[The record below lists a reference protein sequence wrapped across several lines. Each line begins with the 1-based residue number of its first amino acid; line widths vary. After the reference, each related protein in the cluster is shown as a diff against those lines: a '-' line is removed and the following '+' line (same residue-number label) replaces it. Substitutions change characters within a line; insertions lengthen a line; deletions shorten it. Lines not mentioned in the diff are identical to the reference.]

1 MIRAATGRFVLYLLA
16 ALAVAMLTLMVAP
29 FAAPL
34 LVAAVLA
41 GALYPWNERLAAALH
56 GRRRL
61 AAGLMTLA
69 VLLAVVLPLLYLA
82 VLALQQVGAGIDWV
96 RQALQSQGAA
106 GLAEQLPAPL
116 DGLVGR
122 ALAEL
127 PSDLEKLEIFAA
139 EQSGQ
144 AAVLLGGFLSA
155 TGVAVLKTFLALVA
169 FFFLLVDGPQLVRW
183 LDDAVPL
190 QRGQV
195 AELLSD
201 FRRATVAVL
210 FSSLATAGVQS
221 AAAFLGYLATRVP
234 HATFFAF
241 VTFLVA
247 LVPALGAAP
256 VVVGVGILQ
265 LSTGSRLAGV
275 VLLAWAVPVSLID
288 NLLRPML
295 LRRGLAVHPVVIF
308 FTLLG
313 GLAAFGPLGFLLG
326 PLSLAFLLAVLR
338 MFRRDQGL

>member
-41 GALYPWNERLAAALH
+41 GALYPWNERLAAALR

-61 AAGLMTLA
+61 AAGLMTLT
-69 VLLAVVLPLLYLA
+69 VLLALVLPLLYLA
-82 VLALQQVGAGIDWV
+82 VVALQQVGAGIDWV
-96 RQALQSQGAA
+96 RQALQSQGVA
-106 GLAEQLPAPL
+106 GMAEQLPAPL

-127 PSDLEKLEIFAA
+127 PSDLQKLESFAA
-139 EQSGQ
+139 EQSGR
-144 AAVLLGGFLSA
+144 AAVLVGGFLSA
-155 TGVAVLKTFLALVA
+155 TGMLVLKTFLALVA
-169 FFFLLVDGPQLVRW
+169 FFFLLVDGPQMVRW

-210 FSSLATAGVQS
+210 FSSLATASVQS
-221 AAAFLGYLATRVP
+221 ATAFLGYLATRVP

-256 VVVGVGILQ
+256 VVVAVGILQ
-265 LSTGSRLAGV
+265 LGTGSRLAGV
-275 VLLAWAVPVSLID
+275 ALLAWAVPVSLID

-295 LRRGLAVHPVVIF
+295 MRRGLAVHPVVIF
-308 FTLLG
+308 FILLG
-313 GLAAFGPLGFLLG
+313 GLAAFGPIGFLLG
-326 PLSLAFLLAVLR
+326 PLSLAFLLAVIR